1 MDAIAAITGRRSI
14 RKYKPDQIP
23 KDVLTGILD
32 AGRWSPSWGNT
43 QPWEVY
49 VITGKALDSLK
60 QESLKAGRAGAA
72 LNPDV
77 PMPQAWPEQ
86 MKKRYGEMG
95 EVVLKTL
102 DIRRDDKE
110 ARNRQNEF
118 MLTLFDAPCLL
129 VFCVPAE
136 HSSVPYA
143 LLDIGL
149 LTQTICL
156 AAHAKGVGSC
166 IMAMAVIHPEILRKV
181 AGIPEDSR
189 IVVGVAMGYPE
200 ADYPLNRF
208 ERKRAEVADFVKW
221 VE

>member
-1 MDAIAAITGRRSI
+1 MDAIAAIKGRRSI
-14 RKYKPDQIP
+14 RKYKPDEVP
-23 KDVLTGILD
+23 RDVLKDILE

-49 VITGKALDSLK
+49 VVTGKALEQFRK
-60 QESLKAGRAGAA
+60 ESLTAARSGAISA
-72 LNPDV
+72 VDV

-86 MKKRYGEMG
+86 LKKRYGEMG
-95 EVVLKTL
+95 EVVLKFL
-102 DIRRDDKE
+102 DIKRDDKE

-118 MLTLFDAPCLL
+118 MLTLFGAPCLL

-136 HSSVPYA
+136 HSSIPYA

-149 LTQTICL
+149 LTQTVCL
-156 AAHAKGVGSC
+156 AAHAKGIGSC
-166 IMAMAVIHPEILRKV
+166 IMAMAVIHPEILRKI
-181 AGIPEDSR
+181 AGIPGDRR

-208 ERKRAEVADFVKW
+208 ERKRAEPAEFVKW